1 MKHLLEKFVS
11 YLLYFFTYVK
21 RLTATKLRQK
31 DPTDIICMTIH
42 IPQCL
47 AAVSKRLVLAKR
59 KIITSLSFT
68 LEKDISDLSPAADN
82 FPEGCIWFSLQ
93 ELNSLNGKNNDDE
106 KLPVVGNTPVIDNYV
121 EWVLKL
127 FQCFFHLVCILSALR
142 GVLLMA
148 AL

>member
-1 MKHLLEKFVS
+1 
-11 YLLYFFTYVK
+11 
-21 RLTATKLRQK
+21 
-31 DPTDIICMTIH
+31 MTIH

-59 KIITSLSFT
+59 KIITSLAFT
-68 LEKDISDLSPAADN
+68 LEKDISNLSPAADN

-93 ELNSLNGKNNDDE
+93 ELNSLNRKNNDDE

-127 FQCFFHLVCILSALR
+127 FQCFFSFSMHPKRTSWSPSNGCPLKSPRNRIERKQRPLKLRIVSDKTILT
-142 GVLLMA
+142 GG
-148 AL
+148 